1 MNMKSLTTLS
11 NAHVPPIGLGTYPF
25 QGRQMANVVKSAL
38 KNGYRLIDTA
48 DDYRGEHG
56 IGIAV
61 SELQELGLK
70 REDIFLQTKITD
82 NDSYIDEP
90 LSGVF
95 FNKYSSFMKRHSVEE
110 IVREKVNDSLYEMK
124 TDYLDSLLIH
134 QPYPDYIKEIWDV
147 FMKLKKE
154 GVVRYIGVSNFYVRH
169 LELLKD
175 AEVFPEINQVYLSP
189 IGTRQEDVDYC
200 NRSGVQLM
208 TYSPLIDIRTGR
220 IPKTSSIFTS
230 LQEKYKKSLSQ
241 IILRWNIDRGS
252 MPMARSS
259 NASRQ
264 KENLDILDFSLTQE
278 EIDSI
283 SSLNTD
289 YQYLPTSRICPGF

>member
-1 MNMKSLTTLS
+1 MGMKSLTTLS
-11 NAHVPPIGLGTYPF
+11 NAYVPPIGLGTFPF
-25 QGRQMANVVKSAL
+25 QGREMADVVKSAL

-61 SELQELGLK
+61 SELNELGLK

-82 NDSYIDEP
+82 NDSYLDEP

-95 FNKYSSFMKRHSVEE
+95 FNNYSSFMKRHSVEE
-110 IVREKVNDSLYEMK
+110 VVREKVNDSLYEMK

-169 LELLKD
+169 LELLRD
-175 AEVFPEINQVYLSP
+175 AEVFPEINQIYLSP

-200 NRSGVQLM
+200 NRHGVQLM
-208 TYSPLIDIRTGR
+208 TYSPLIDIRAGR
-220 IPKTSSIFTS
+220 IPKSSSILST
-230 LQEKYKKSLSQ
+230 LQEKYNKSLSQ

-252 MPMARSS
+252 MPMARSKNS
-259 NASRQ
+259 DRQ
-264 KENLDILDFSLTQE
+264 RENIDILDFCLTKD
-278 EIDSI
+278 EIESI
-283 SSLNTD
+283 SSLNRN
-289 YQYLPTSRICPGF
+289 YQYLPTSKICPGF